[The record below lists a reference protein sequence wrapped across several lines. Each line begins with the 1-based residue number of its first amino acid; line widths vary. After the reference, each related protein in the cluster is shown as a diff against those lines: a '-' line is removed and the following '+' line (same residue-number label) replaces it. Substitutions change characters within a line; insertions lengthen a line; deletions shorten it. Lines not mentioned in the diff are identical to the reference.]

1 MCLIRGPVKAKQQFK
16 LDKNSI
22 FVLKNHYFQE
32 KKIHFAKT
40 SFSTRIVI
48 FILLKLDFQ
57 PLMLVS
63 V

>member
-1 MCLIRGPVKAKQQFK
+1 MCLLRGPVKAKQQFK

-22 FVLKNHYFQE
+22 FVLKNHYFQ
-32 KKIHFAKT
+32 IHFAKT
-40 SFSTRIVI
+40 SFSTRIDI